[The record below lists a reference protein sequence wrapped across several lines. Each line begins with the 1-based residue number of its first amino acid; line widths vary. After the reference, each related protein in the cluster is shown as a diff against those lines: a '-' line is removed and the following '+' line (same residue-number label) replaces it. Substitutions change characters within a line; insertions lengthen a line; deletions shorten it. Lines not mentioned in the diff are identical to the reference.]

1 MTHAGASALPAQAIR
16 LGGTTRFNTLA
27 LLGVAGV
34 LGPVLPGLLWAW
46 APAWNADVWQALWA
60 SNQWPPALAATLSSA
75 LLGTGLAG
83 VLAGLAATLAYPGPV
98 WQRLQ
103 RRLPLLLSVPHAA
116 FAVGLLFLLAPSGWL
131 ARLLAQAL
139 GWSAPPAWVTVQDP
153 HGLALALALALKESW
168 FLLWVLMA
176 VLGEA
181 ATQRQV
187 LVARTLGH
195 GRWAIWCQV
204 LWPQLLPRL
213 GWPLA
218 AVWAYSLSVVDMAVV
233 LGPAN
238 PPTLAVLGWR
248 WLTDPDPAQQAL
260 GAATSL
266 VLLGLFALGALA
278 ARLGWRAWRVASA
291 QRLPGGPS
299 GVGALPNVPAHTPPP
314 PAQTDWAR
322 RCWQAAVAC
331 VNNGALL
338 VRLLTGAGWAVVAVL
353 TLWSVAGAWFFP
365 ALWPTQLS
373 LRTWLQ
379 ADWQP
384 FVTTLWLALAAVAVC
399 LPVALLWLEWG
410 PQRLNAL
417 LYAPLVVP
425 ALPLVAAQYAALL
438 HTGLDGSAVGLVWSH
453 LLWVLPYVVL
463 TLVGPYRALDPR
475 YATLARTL
483 GQTRWQV
490 CWRVK
495 WPLLVRPMLTAASVG
510 LAVSVA
516 QYLPTLFAGGG
527 RFATVTTEAVGLSA
541 GGNHRLMAVQALLQI
556 FIPLAGFGLAVW
568 LGWRL
573 GRHRQGLRG

>member
-1 MTHAGASALPAQAIR
+1 MAETLR
-16 LGGTTRFNTLA
+16 GTLITRFNHFNRFTALA
-27 LLGVAGV
+27 LLGVAVV
-34 LGPVLPGLLWAW
+34 LAPVLPGLVWTWA
-46 APAWNADVWQALWA
+46 AALDAAVWRALWA
-60 SNQWPPALAATLSSA
+60 SNQWPPALAATLVSA
-75 LLGTGLAG
+75 LAGTGLAC

-98 WQRLQ
+98 WQGLQ

-139 GWSAPPAWVTVQDP
+139 DWSAPPAWVTVQDP
-153 HGLALALALALKESW
+153 HGLALAVALALKESW

-176 VLGEA
+176 VLGEPA
-181 ATQRQV
+181 IRRQV

-195 GRWAIWCQV
+195 GRCAIWRQV

-238 PPTLAVLGWR
+238 PPTLAVLGWH

-266 VLLGLFALGALA
+266 VLLALFALGATA
-278 ARLGWRAWRVASA
+278 ARLGWQTARAASA
-291 QRLPGGPS
+291 HRLPAGPRGAAASLGG
-299 GVGALPNVPAHTPPP
+299 T
-314 PAQTDWAR
+314 
-322 RCWQAAVAC
+322 
-331 VNNGALL
+331 NGALL
-338 VRLLTGAGWAVVAVL
+338 IGLLTGAGVAVVAVL
-353 TLWSVAGAWFFP
+353 ALWSVAGGWFFP
-365 ALWPTQLS
+365 ALWPAGLN
-373 LRTWLQ
+373 LHTWAQ

-417 LYAPLVVP
+417 LYAPLVLP

-438 HTGLDGSAVGLVWSH
+438 HTGLDGGALGLVWSH

-463 TLVGPYRALDPR
+463 TLAGPYRALDPR
-475 YATLARTL
+475 LATVARTL

-495 WPLLVRPMLTAASVG
+495 WPLLLRPLLTAASVG

-527 RFATVTTEAVGLSA
+527 RFATVTTEAVSLSA
-541 GGNHRLMAVQALLQI
+541 GGSQRTLAVQALLQI
-556 FIPLAGFGLAVW
+556 LIPLAGFALAAW
-568 LGWRL
+568 LGSLAGRRRVVWR
-573 GRHRQGLRG
+573 G

>member
-1 MTHAGASALPAQAIR
+1 MAETLR
-16 LGGTTRFNTLA
+16 GTLISRFNHFNRFTALA
-27 LLGVAGV
+27 LLGVAVV
-34 LGPVLPGLLWAW
+34 LAPVLPGLVWTWAAALD
-46 APAWNADVWQALWA
+46 APVWQALWA
-60 SNQWPPALAATLSSA
+60 SNQWPPALAATLVSA
-75 LLGTGLAG
+75 LAGTGLAC

-98 WQRLQ
+98 WQGLQ

-153 HGLALALALALKESW
+153 HGLALAVALALKESW

-176 VLGEA
+176 VLGEPA
-181 ATQRQV
+181 IRRQV

-195 GRWAIWCQV
+195 GRWAIWRQV

-266 VLLGLFALGALA
+266 VLLALFALGAAA
-278 ARLGWRAWRVASA
+278 ARLGWQAARAASA
-291 QRLPGGPS
+291 HRLPAGPRGAAASLGG
-299 GVGALPNVPAHTPPP
+299 T
-314 PAQTDWAR
+314 
-322 RCWQAAVAC
+322 
-331 VNNGALL
+331 NGALL
-338 VRLLTGAGWAVVAVL
+338 IGLLTGAGVAVVAVL
-353 TLWSVAGAWFFP
+353 ALWSVAGGWFFP
-365 ALWPTQLS
+365 ALWPAGLN
-373 LRTWLQ
+373 LHTWAQ

-417 LYAPLVVP
+417 LYAPLVLP

-438 HTGLDGSAVGLVWSH
+438 HTGLDGGALGLVWSH

-463 TLVGPYRALDPR
+463 TLAGPYRALDTR
-475 YATLARTL
+475 LATVARTL

-495 WPLLVRPMLTAASVG
+495 WPLLLRPLLTAASVG

-527 RFATVTTEAVGLSA
+527 RFATVTTEAVSLSA
-541 GGNHRLMAVQALLQI
+541 GGSQRTLAVQALLQI
-556 FIPLAGFGLAVW
+556 LIPLAGFALAAW
-568 LGWRL
+568 LGSLAGRRRVVWR
-573 GRHRQGLRG
+573 G

>member
-1 MTHAGASALPAQAIR
+1 MAETLRRTLI
-16 LGGTTRFNTLA
+16 TRFNHFNRFTALA
-27 LLGVAGV
+27 LLGVAVV
-34 LGPVLPGLLWAW
+34 LAPVLPGLVWTWAAALD
-46 APAWNADVWQALWA
+46 APVWQALWA
-60 SNQWPPALAATLSSA
+60 SNQWPPALAATLVSA
-75 LLGTGLAG
+75 LAGTGLAC

-98 WQRLQ
+98 WQGLQ

-139 GWSAPPAWVTVQDP
+139 GWSAPPAWVSVQDP
-153 HGLALALALALKESW
+153 HGLALAVALALKESW

-176 VLGEA
+176 VLGEPA
-181 ATQRQV
+181 IRRQV

-195 GRWAIWCQV
+195 GRWAIWRQV

-238 PPTLAVLGWR
+238 PPTLAVLGWH

-266 VLLGLFALGALA
+266 VLLALFALGAAA
-278 ARLGWRAWRVASA
+278 ARLGWQAARAASA
-291 QRLPGGPS
+291 RRLPAGPMGAASLGG
-299 GVGALPNVPAHTPPP
+299 T
-314 PAQTDWAR
+314 
-322 RCWQAAVAC
+322 
-331 VNNGALL
+331 NGALL
-338 VRLLTGAGWAVVAVL
+338 IGLLTGAGVAVVAVL
-353 TLWSVAGAWFFP
+353 ALWSVAGGWFFP
-365 ALWPTQLS
+365 ALWPAGLN
-373 LRTWLQ
+373 LHTWAQ

-417 LYAPLVVP
+417 LYAPLVLP

-438 HTGLDGSAVGLVWSH
+438 HTGLDGGALGLIWSH

-463 TLVGPYRALDPR
+463 TLAGPYRALDPR
-475 YATLARTL
+475 LATVARTL

-495 WPLLVRPMLTAASVG
+495 WPLLLRPLLTAASVG

-527 RFATVTTEAVGLSA
+527 RFATVTTEAVSLSA
-541 GGNHRLMAVQALLQI
+541 GGSQRTLAVQALLQI
-556 FIPLAGFGLAVW
+556 LIPLAGFALAAW
-568 LGWRL
+568 LGSLAGRRRVVWR
-573 GRHRQGLRG
+573 G

>member
-1 MTHAGASALPAQAIR
+1 VDKTLR
-16 LGGTTRFNTLA
+16 RTLNLTTRGLTALTALA
-27 LLGVAGV
+27 LLGVAVV
-34 LGPVLPGLLWAW
+34 LGPVLPGLVWAW
-46 APAWNADVWQALWA
+46 APAVDAAVWQALWA
-60 SNQWPPALAATLSSA
+60 SNQWAPALAATLSSA
-75 LLGTGLAG
+75 LWGTGLAC

-139 GWSAPPAWVTVQDP
+139 GWSEPPAWVTVQDP

-176 VLGEA
+176 VLGDA
-181 ATQRQV
+181 ATRRQV

-195 GRWAIWCQV
+195 GRWAIWRQV

-238 PPTLAVLGWR
+238 PPTLAVLGWH

-266 VLLGLFALGALA
+266 VLLGLFALGAGA
-278 ARLGWRAWRVASA
+278 ARLGWRAWRAASAHRLPAGPRGVAS
-291 QRLPGGPS
+291 LGGTVSSTVPGP
-299 GVGALPNVPAHTPPP
+299 V
-314 PAQTDWAR
+314 Q
-322 RCWQAAVAC
+322 RCWRAAVAGLA
-331 VNNGALL
+331 NGAQLIG
-338 VRLLTGAGWAVVAVL
+338 LLTGAGWAVVAVL
-353 TLWSVAGAWFFP
+353 ALWSVAGAWFFP
-365 ALWPTQLS
+365 ALWPGQLS

-384 FVTTLWLALAAVAVC
+384 FITTLWLALAAVAVC

-410 PQRLNAL
+410 PKRLNAL

-438 HTGLDGSAVGLVWSH
+438 HTGLDGGAVGLVWSH

-516 QYLPTLFAGGG
+516 QYLPTLFASGG
-527 RFATVTTEAVGLSA
+527 RFATVTTEAVSLSA
-541 GGNHRLMAVQALLQI
+541 GGNYRLMAVHALLQI
-556 FIPLAGFGLAVW
+556 LIPLAGFALAAW
-568 LGWRL
+568 LGWQV

>member
-1 MTHAGASALPAQAIR
+1 MAETLRRTLI
-16 LGGTTRFNTLA
+16 TRFNHFNRFTALA
-27 LLGVAGV
+27 LLGVAVV
-34 LGPVLPGLLWAW
+34 LAPVLPGLVWTWAAALD
-46 APAWNADVWQALWA
+46 APVWQALWA
-60 SNQWPPALAATLSSA
+60 SNQWPPALAATLVSA
-75 LLGTGLAG
+75 LAGTGLAC

-98 WQRLQ
+98 WQGLQ

-153 HGLALALALALKESW
+153 HGLALAVALALKESW

-176 VLGEA
+176 VLGEPA
-181 ATQRQV
+181 IRRQV

-195 GRWAIWCQV
+195 GRWAIWRQV

-238 PPTLAVLGWR
+238 PPTLAVLGWH

-266 VLLGLFALGALA
+266 VLLALFALGAAA
-278 ARLGWRAWRVASA
+278 ARLGWQAARAASA
-291 QRLPGGPS
+291 HRLPAGPR
-299 GVGALPNVPAHTPPP
+299 GVAARLGCATSSTVPCPV
-314 PAQTDWAR
+314 Q
-322 RCWQAAVAC
+322 RCWRAAVAGLS
-331 VNNGALL
+331 NGALL
-338 VRLLTGAGWAVVAVL
+338 IGLLTGAGVAVVAVL
-353 TLWSVAGAWFFP
+353 ALWSVAGGWFFP
-365 ALWPTQLS
+365 ALWPAGLNFH
-373 LRTWLQ
+373 TWAQ

-417 LYAPLVVP
+417 LYAPLVLP

-438 HTGLDGSAVGLVWSH
+438 HTGLDGGALGLVWSH

-463 TLVGPYRALDPR
+463 TLAGPYRALDPR
-475 YATLARTL
+475 LATVARTL

-495 WPLLVRPMLTAASVG
+495 WPLLLRPLLTAASVG

-527 RFATVTTEAVGLSA
+527 RFATVTTEAVALSA
-541 GGNHRLMAVQALLQI
+541 GGSQRTVAVQALLQI
-556 FIPLAGFGLAVW
+556 LIPLAGFALAAW
-568 LGWRL
+568 LGSLAGRRRVVWR
-573 GRHRQGLRG
+573 G